1 MARPVQAE
9 GPQDDLVRSMLAS
22 PRCLEVHLSANDGRA
37 DQHQV
42 LESLDGV
49 WWAPLLQHIHQDCV
63 VFSEGNRLRDSSAAS
78 PLAS

>member
-1 MARPVQAE
+1 
-9 GPQDDLVRSMLAS
+9 
-22 PRCLEVHLSANDGRA
+22 LEVHLSANDGRA

-63 VFSEGNRLRDSSAAS
+63 VFSEGNRLRESSAAS